1 MQDALQ
7 AIASPDDRCAYVLM
21 GFPEKLD
28 AAIGKSGKS
37 QSAIARE
44 IGIAQST
51 ISAMTRGERRPYLD
65 QAFKLARALGVTVDY
80 LIDDAQEEPAPAEP
94 SVSDDERYVVRTI
107 RALNLSFEEAVRR
120 LALAAGEMTTE
131 AGGKVQPVRQ
141 AKVLAVQ
148 NLDEQARREQREVEA
163 EKRGEEKRRLG
174 FELESECEAGHQRH
188 VGPSSPRRR

>member
-1 MQDALQ
+1 ME
-7 AIASPDDRCAYVLM
+7 
-21 GFPEKLD
+21 F
-28 AAIGKSGKS
+28 AAKVRHLLKVKGLTQLELAECIGTS
-37 QSAIARE
+37 QQVVSRWLESNTPPKA
-44 IGIAQST
+44 
-51 ISAMTRGERRPYLD
+51 PYLL
-65 QAFKLARALGVTVDY
+65 KLARALGVMADY